1 MAGPVADRRKRHN
14 SVACCASCQLPVR
27 INNNN
32 RVAHTALVVRFFEP
46 STQQGGVIMSI
57 HATKELQAYWKE
69 NLFYIAV
76 LLSIWFVVSYVCG
89 ILIVNQLDAYTIGGF
104 PLGFWFANQG
114 SLVTFVVLI
123 WVYVWLMDRLDIKY
137 NVQQ

>member
-1 MAGPVADRRKRHN
+1 
-14 SVACCASCQLPVR
+14 
-27 INNNN
+27 
-32 RVAHTALVVRFFEP
+32 
-46 STQQGGVIMSI
+46 MSI
-57 HATKELQAYWKE
+57 HATEHLQAYWKE
-69 NLFYIAV
+69 NLVIIAV
-76 LLSIWFVVSYVCG
+76 LLSIWFFVSYVCG
-89 ILIVNQLDAYTIGGF
+89 ILIVNQLDAYHIGGF